1 LEEFDDGA
9 FFVSLATITDPEL
22 VSSTIAGSLGLR
34 ENAGQSLTETIEGY
48 LHHKHLLLILDNFE
62 QVLEGAPLV
71 GELLGTCP
79 ELKVLATSR
88 IPLRLYGEQEYPVPP
103 LDLPDLARLPPLERL
118 AQYEAVRLFVERA
131 KAVKP
136 DFEVTNDNASAVA
149 EICVHLDGLP
159 LAIELAAA
167 RTKLLP
173 PQALLSRLGNRLKLL
188 KGGATNLPARQRTL
202 RATID
207 WSYELLDED
216 EKTLFG
222 RLSVFAG
229 GSTLEAIEEICDPQ
243 GELEALE
250 VVGSLLEKSLLR
262 REERADGESRFVMLE
277 TIQEYAREKLEES
290 GEAEETRRRH
300 AEHYLALTETAEP
313 ELLGADQGRWMRRL
327 GTEFANLREAHAWSL
342 EPGEGEGRAG
352 MRLRL
357 AAALWRFWAAQRFEE
372 GKVWLQTA
380 LERDTGGF
388 PALRAKALGAL
399 GFILLFQHDYERA
412 MDALEEAIA
421 LYGELGDKS
430 GAAFALANLGW
441 ATLHGDYRGRVPA
454 FVWEAEALMQEDI
467 DDHARAIL
475 GIVRASAAIGQGDL
489 DSAVLQ
495 LEESLALCRE
505 LGDRRSAAMALFVL
519 GVTELRRGHLER
531 GATLLEEGAQISG
544 ELGDRLGTPYFA
556 EGLAKLSA
564 MRSRPVRAARLWG
577 AAEALREQMGV
588 SLSKFDR
595 ANSDYERD
603 LALVRSAL
611 DEATF
616 EAAWAEGRE
625 MSFEQAVGYLLGEP
639 TTSGEDEGT
648 RSSAIGTVVRPEDV
662 PPDAEGAAAP
672 R

>member
-1 LEEFDDGA
+1 M
-9 FFVSLATITDPEL
+9 P
-22 VSSTIAGSLGLR
+22 
-34 ENAGQSLTETIEGY
+34 Y
-48 LHHKHLLLILDNFE
+48 
-62 QVLEGAPLV
+62 
-71 GELLGTCP
+71 
-79 ELKVLATSR
+79 
-88 IPLRLYGEQEYPVPP
+88 
-103 LDLPDLARLPPLERL
+103 
-118 AQYEAVRLFVERA
+118 
-131 KAVKP
+131 
-136 DFEVTNDNASAVA
+136 AS
-149 EICVHLDGLP
+149 
-159 LAIELAAA
+159 
-167 RTKLLP
+167 
-173 PQALLSRLGNRLKLL
+173 
-188 KGGATNLPARQRTL
+188 
-202 RATID
+202 
-207 WSYELLDED
+207 
-216 EKTLFG
+216 
-222 RLSVFAG
+222 
-229 GSTLEAIEEICDPQ
+229 
-243 GELEALE
+243 
-250 VVGSLLEKSLLR
+250 
-262 REERADGESRFVMLE
+262 DGESRFVMLE

-577 AAEALREQMGV
+577 RLR
-588 SLSKFDR
+588 
-595 ANSDYERD
+595 
-603 LALVRSAL
+603 
-611 DEATF
+611 
-616 EAAWAEGRE
+616 
-625 MSFEQAVGYLLGEP
+625 P
-639 TTSGEDEGT
+639 
-648 RSSAIGTVVRPEDV
+648 
-662 PPDAEGAAAP
+662 
-672 R
+672 